1 MTLQSFVRS
10 NWTLLISWLAIV
22 VLLWILHMQNA
33 KTIVQIAPPIVDN
46 RADSL
51 SKVADSLHATLLDA
65 RHDYDSL
72 QKASRNGIA
81 IIQVKNAKDISNI
94 HTYNTAQRDS
104 MWATIIP

>member
-1 MTLQSFVRS
+1 MTLQSFVKS
-10 NWTLLISWLAIV
+10 NWTLLISWLAIIA
-22 VLLWILHMQNA
+22 LLWILHVQNA
-33 KTIVQIAPPIVDN
+33 KTTVQVAPPIVDN

-51 SKVADSLHATLLDA
+51 ADIVDSLHATLLDT

-94 HTYNTAQRDS
+94 RTYSTAQRDS
-104 MWATIIP
+104 MWATFNP